1 MHKYYMHYHKPGEF
15 GKVIQSPFVGDPVS
29 RTIRLSEEER
39 EELVADI
46 DPEFPKYTTQII
58 NTANQN
64 SQGTRPPTV
73 GQMNELIEEY
83 KDEYPEGGFDDWKE
97 FYYENY
103 DGEERIEEATDKV
116 FDMVVKMR
124 EAAQEID
131 REMVHR
137 WVKDLVLYQTYIGLG
152 RNEEAILKKL
162 SEEYDKPYK
171 LGTAEDESKGID
183 GYLGDQ
189 PVSVKPIT
197 YKQKGRLQ
205 EDIQAPI
212 VYYEDYSTTNAL
224 KLHLDEIDDVMG

>member
-1 MHKYYMHYHKPGEF
+1 M
-15 GKVIQSPFVGDPVS
+15 S

-46 DPEFPKYTTQII
+46 DPEFPKYTTQIL

-64 SQGTRPPTV
+64 SQGTRPDTV
-73 GQMNELIEEY
+73 GQLNEIIEEY
-83 KDEYPEGGFDDWKE
+83 KEEYPDGDYEDWKE
-97 FYYENY
+97 FYFEKYN
-103 DGEERIEEATDKV
+103 GEEKIEEATGKV
-116 FDMVVKMR
+116 YDMVVKMR
-124 EAAQEID
+124 EAAEKID
-131 REMVHR
+131 RDMVNR
-137 WVKDLVLYQTYIGLG
+137 WVRDLVLYKTYTGLG

-162 SEEYDKPYK
+162 SKEYEFPYE

-189 PVSVKPIT
+189 PVSIKPIT

-212 VYYEDYSTTNAL
+212 VYYEGYSTTDAL
-224 KLHLDEIDDVMG
+224 KLHVDELDEVLR